1 MAKLKN
7 RQREQIINALVTN
20 CGCQEAPLF
29 VEADIPLLNETTD
42 ERLIALETFRQRAV
56 ANAATAEAAR
66 NGFELGGAHILF
78 NEEEGSFVA
87 NGEMPEFLKK
97 EGEDEEEEEESC
109 DNEGDEMDESA
120 EYKDNSPGMAGN
132 AARRQPRRKPTIN
145 EWMKSAP
152 PEIQSVV
159 ANAVA
164 LERQQKTALINVITT
179 NNKEISKE
187 DLAPMNLA
195 MLRKLAA
202 GYTSNNR
209 IADQVSNYLGA
220 AAPTGNARQSDF
232 DENDV
237 LLMPTIN
244 YSELASE
251 ALTKGKK
258 AARLSG

>member
-29 VEADIPLLNETTD
+29 VEEDIPLLNETSD
-42 ERLIALETFRQRAV
+42 ERLIALETYRQRAV
-56 ANAATAEAAR
+56 ANAEVADAAR
-66 NGFELGGAHILF
+66 TGFELGGAQIVF
-78 NEEEGSFVA
+78 NEEEGSFVV
-87 NGEMPEFLKK
+87 NGDMPFPPK
-97 EGEDEEEEEESC
+97 EGEEDDEEESC

-120 EYKDNSPGMAGN
+120 QYKDNSPGMAGN
-132 AARRQPRRKPTIN
+132 AARRQPRKPVTIN

-164 LERQQKTALINVITT
+164 LERQQKTSLINVITA

-202 GYTSNNR
+202 GYSNNNR
-209 IADQVSNYLGA
+209 VADQVSNYLGA

-232 DENDV
+232 DEDDV